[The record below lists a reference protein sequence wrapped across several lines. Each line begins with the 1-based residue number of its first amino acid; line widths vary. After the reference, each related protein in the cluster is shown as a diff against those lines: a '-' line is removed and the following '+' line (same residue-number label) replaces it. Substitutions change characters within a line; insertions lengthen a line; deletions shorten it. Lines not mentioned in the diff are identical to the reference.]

1 MLKKFFL
8 NVLSSFMGAWLA
20 IVMSGLCLVLV
31 IFGIAAIAM
40 GGRVTIEKDSVL
52 KIDLRGELVE
62 RFDASTLGV
71 MEIIQGA
78 GDNVQSVETI
88 VAALR
93 EAKDNKNVKAV
104 YLDCGQLASA
114 PASADAVREALVD
127 FKSSGKKVYAY
138 ADQYSQSAYFIA
150 TAADEICVNPVGSVD
165 LHGLGGES
173 LFYKDLFDKIGVE
186 FQVVRVGEGKSAVEP
201 YTQNAMSDYAR
212 SQTMELLDTI
222 WGGLSSTI
230 STSRGLTAAAVD
242 SMIDNE
248 LPAIQTGTYALEHK
262 LADKTAYRRE
272 FEAELAKRVGVDVEN
287 LKYVS
292 PQTLAM
298 TSGAESFGEGGDKEI
313 AVVYACGGIDD
324 MMGGGGINSRDLV
337 KQITELGNDDD
348 VKGMVLR
355 VNSPGGSAFGSEQI
369 WEAIEWFKKKGKP
382 VAVSMGDYAAS
393 GGYYISCGAGRIFAD
408 RLTITGSIGIFG
420 LIPNVKGLL
429 DKIGVNPEMVA
440 TNPNAQLFTLMQPL
454 DTMQM
459 KSMQNMVQQGYDLFV
474 KRCAD
479 GRHTTVENI
488 KKIADG
494 RPIAATVA
502 LRYGLIDQIGSL
514 RDAVKWTALQ
524 AKLGDKY
531 SVGVYPGQETNIFAQ
546 MYYSGNS
553 CIRGLLP
560 SIEASPKWDEALVTF
575 TQTLLRADR
584 MRAEYKV
591 VEVKL

>member
-40 GGRVTIEKDSVL
+40 GGRVNIEKDSVL

-546 MYYSGNS
+546 MYYSSNS
-553 CIRGLLP
+553 SIRGLLP

>member
-40 GGRVTIEKDSVL
+40 GGRVNIEKDSVL
-52 KIDLRGELVE
+52 KIDLSGELVE

-553 CIRGLLP
+553 SIRGLLP

>member
-40 GGRVTIEKDSVL
+40 GGRVNIEKDSVL
-52 KIDLRGELVE
+52 KIDLSGELVE

-222 WGGLSSTI
+222 WGGLNSTI

-298 TSGAESFGEGGDKEI
+298 TSGAESFGDGGDKEI

-553 CIRGLLP
+553 SIRGLLP

>member
-40 GGRVTIEKDSVL
+40 GGRVNIEKDSVL
-52 KIDLRGELVE
+52 KIDLSGELVE

-93 EAKDNKNVKAV
+93 EAKDNNNVKAV

-553 CIRGLLP
+553 SIRGLLP